1 MRWSATGLYIYY
13 YPLVSDTDA
22 LLAAAVAAAVG
33 NDGPEFRGSL
43 ECELHNGNSV
53 NYQKYN
59 AIY

>member
-22 LLAAAVAAAVG
+22 LLAAAAAVG

>member
-22 LLAAAVAAAVG
+22 LLAAADVG